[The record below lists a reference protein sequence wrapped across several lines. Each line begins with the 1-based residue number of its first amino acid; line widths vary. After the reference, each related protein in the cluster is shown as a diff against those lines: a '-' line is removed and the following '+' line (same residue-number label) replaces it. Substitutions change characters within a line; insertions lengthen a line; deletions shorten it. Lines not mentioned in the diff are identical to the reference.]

1 MAESRTEE
9 ANAEMEKTIT
19 AIMPEEIIEIGKVE
33 RAHLQHPMDIQVQLR
48 QHLTTAPQRVPPRQ
62 IMVHPRK
69 PHPMATE
76 LHLVQQLAMEHL
88 RKHLNLIM
96 EHHLVQIL
104 ATEHPHKHRKQ
115 ATELRLL
122 VLNQVMEHLHRPPQ
136 TVMGPLQ
143 TTEHH
148 QKQLMT
154 VMELLQ
160 MTLERDTA
168 PLPKNL
174 SPLMLFLLT
183 QVMGHPPMALAVATV
198 RLPALATVLLQ
209 LLAQI
214 TAYRLRIQLLRMVP
228 PVKAARATG
237 RLPQAPTQ
245 AMVRL
250 HLQVR
255 VTVPLLMI
263 FYRATLENE
272 LNVKYY
278 HVIKST
284 SCQSF

>member
-1 MAESRTEE
+1 MGETGMVGTGQDENRTEGE
-9 ANAEMEKTIT
+9 NAEMAKTIN
-19 AIMPEEIIEIGKVE
+19 AKMAEETIEIAKAE
-33 RAHLQHPMDIQVQLR
+33 RGHLQHPMDIQVQLR

-62 IMVHPRK
+62 IMVHPPK
-69 PHPMATE
+69 PRPMATE
-76 LHLVQQLAMEHL
+76 LHLVQQLVMERP
-88 RKHLNLIM
+88 RKHLNPIM

-136 TVMGPLQ
+136 TVMGPLR
-143 TTEHH
+143 TMEHH

-154 VMELLQ
+154 AMELLQ

-168 PLPKNL
+168 LLQKNL
-174 SPLMLFLLT
+174 NPLMLFLLT
-183 QVMGHPPMALAVATV
+183 QVMGHPPMALVVATV
-198 RLPALATVLLQ
+198 HLPALATVLLQ

-237 RLPQAPTQ
+237 RLPLAPTQ
-245 AMVRL
+245 DMVRL

-263 FYRATLENE
+263 FYRATLEN
-272 LNVKYY
+272 N
-278 HVIKST
+278 
-284 SCQSF
+284 